1 MPDKTREDLQRVAT
15 ESFGWEQL
23 HAYQLE
29 AMEQVLA
36 GRDLLAVLPTGAGKS
51 AIYQLPGLLVDGPAV
66 VVSPLLALQRDQVE
80 AIDRAGVGGAFLVNS
95 LQTAAE
101 RRGAGD
107 AVTRGEARYLFLSP
121 EQLADGEAVERLAAA
136 GPGLFVVDEAHCVSS
151 WGHDF
156 RPDYLRLRPVVESL
170 GHPPV
175 VALTATAARPVR
187 DDIVE
192 RLGMRDVA
200 ETVTSFDRPNLKL
213 RAALL
218 TAHEEQR
225 EAVVDRAAGLAA
237 DGHAGIVYVS
247 RRVDADRLAAEL
259 GQRGVRAAA
268 YHAGLA
274 GSVRESVHDAFI
286 ADDVSVIVATS
297 AFGMGIDK
305 SNLRFVLHAAAP
317 DSLDAYYQQ
326 IGRAGRD
333 GEPAAA
339 ELFYRPEDLHL
350 QAFLTAAR
358 APEDALRAVSKALRA
373 TAGSMGS
380 RELERATD
388 LSRGA
393 RTRAV
398 NLLEQVGA
406 VRTMRRGK
414 VAHVA
419 DVSTGDAVRAAVER
433 AEAHQS
439 LIRSRIEMMRGYAE
453 TAGCRRQFLLGY
465 FGEHLA
471 EPCGSCDR
479 CEAGTARARRSS
491 SGPFELDAAVTHDEW
506 GDGIVMAV
514 EEDRITVLFEEVGYR
529 TLSVEA
535 VTSSGVLQ

>member
-1 MPDKTREDLQRVAT
+1 MPDKTREELQRVAT

-23 HAYQLE
+23 HAYQLD
-29 AMEQVLA
+29 AMEHVLA

-51 AIYQLPGLLVDGPAV
+51 AIYQLPALLLDGPAV

-80 AIDRAGVGGAFLVNS
+80 ALERVGVGGAFLVNS

-101 RRGAGD
+101 RRGAWD
-107 AVTRGEARYLFLSP
+107 AVARGEARYLFLSP
-121 EQLADGEAVERLAAA
+121 EQLADGEAVERLAAS

-187 DDIVE
+187 DDIIE

-213 RAALL
+213 SVALA
-218 TAHEEQR
+218 TEAEEQR
-225 EAVVDRAAGLAA
+225 EAVVARAAALAA
-237 DGHAGIVYVS
+237 DGHAGIVYVG
-247 RRVDADRLAAEL
+247 RRVDADRLATEL
-259 GQRGVRAAA
+259 QRRGASAAP

-274 GSVRESVHDAFI
+274 AARREEVHDAFGS
-286 ADDVSVIVATS
+286 DDVAVVVATS

-305 SNLRFVLHAAAP
+305 PDLRFVLHAAAP

-333 GEPAAA
+333 GEPATA

-358 APEDALRAVSKALRA
+358 APEDALRSVSKALRA
-373 TAGSMGS
+373 ADGPMGA
-380 RELERATD
+380 RELERAAG
-388 LSRGA
+388 LSRTA

-406 VRTMRRGK
+406 LRTVRRGK
-414 VAHVA
+414 VAHVPG
-419 DVSTGDAVRAAVER
+419 VSTADAVRAAVER
-433 AEAHQS
+433 AEEHQS
-439 LIRSRIEMMRGYAE
+439 LIRSRLEMMRGYSE
-453 TAGCRRQFLLGY
+453 TTGCRRQFLLGY
-465 FGEHLA
+465 FGEHLS

-479 CEAGTARARRSS
+479 CEAGTARTRRAS
-491 SGPFELDAAVTHDEW
+491 SGPFELEASVSHDEW

-514 EEDRITVLFEEVGYR
+514 EEDRITVLFEAVGYR

-535 VTSSGVLQ
+535 VTSSGVLR